1 MSTKKKIEK
10 FNLEDF
16 VGKSR
21 IEKKNY
27 IIAESKKT

>member
-10 FNLEDF
+10 FKLEDF

-21 IEKKNY
+21 IEKKKLY
-27 IIAESKKT
+27 YCRK